1 MFDDF
6 IAFKVQNNF
15 GHSTRRA
22 IARALK
28 DHVLHLATAQMFDAL
43 LAQHPGDRVGNIALA
58 AAVWPYNSSY
68 SITCE
73 DEVSVVGKGLEARD
87 FEAS

>member
-1 MFDDF
+1 
-6 IAFKVQNNF
+6 
-15 GHSTRRA
+15 
-22 IARALK
+22 
-28 DHVLHLATAQMFDAL
+28 MFDAL
-43 LAQHPGDRVGNIALA
+43 LAQHPGDRVGNITLA
-58 AAVWPYNSSY
+58 AAVWPYNSGY